1 MFHEEKSK
9 RGFLSVLISR
19 MCAESFSIPIISK
32 ISEGYDPA
40 LDSWSCPNK
49 TSCKSASNLLI
60 IYYITH
66 SFRTNVRITAERSI
80 PVFRAI
86 PMWFLCVCVCV
97 IIFIYMCTHTHC
109 THCTHCAHCAHCTH
123 IHTAHTARTA
133 HTAHTH
139 THCTHCTHCAHCTHI
154 HTAHTARTA
163 HTAHTHT
170 HCTHCTHTHK

>member
-86 PMWFLCVCVCV
+86 PMWFLCVC
-97 IIFIYMCTHTHC
+97 MCNYFYIHVHTHTH
-109 THCTHCAHCAHCTH
+109 TAHTAHTAHTYTLHTLHALRTLHTH

-133 HTAHTH
+133 HTAHTYTLH
-139 THCTHCTHCAHCTHI
+139 TLHALRTLHTHI

-163 HTAHTHT
+163 RTHIN
-170 HCTHCTHTHK
+170 K